1 VSLQS
6 PFSPCTSPPITAVQ
20 TPWMRDY
27 APRCGFHDPIALAD
41 RLIDEFLRRH
51 LVVYQ
56 DDLLVNRVAK

>member
-1 VSLQS
+1 
-6 PFSPCTSPPITAVQ
+6 
-20 TPWMRDY
+20 MRDY